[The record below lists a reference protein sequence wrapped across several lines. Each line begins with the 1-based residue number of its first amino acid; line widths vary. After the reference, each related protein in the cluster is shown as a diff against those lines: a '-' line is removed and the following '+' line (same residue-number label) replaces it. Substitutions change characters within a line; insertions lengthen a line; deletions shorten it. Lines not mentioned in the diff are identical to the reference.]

1 MLAFQ
6 QTYGL
11 LKNRIAAFTA
21 LPLDALDRVSLQ
33 SHLDDIASEGHPE

>member
-6 QTYGL
+6 QTYGM

-21 LPLDALDRVSLQ
+21 LPFDALNRVSLQ
-33 SHLDDIASEGHPE
+33 ARLDDIASQGETE